1 MSHDLISSR
10 LKFHQ
15 FHSLFSWKFTT
26 GRHRFS
32 PSLAKGTTAF
42 NSTRLENNRF
52 ENFEQKVEYEFFV
65 SLYAGGRSR
74 LATLVFQRHLVP

>member
-32 PSLAKGTTAF
+32 PSLAKATTAF
-42 NSTRLENNRF
+42 NSKNNRF
-52 ENFEQKVEYEFFV
+52 ENFEQKFEYKFFV